1 MSRKHKNTLDEL
13 KWNLVGLFGKWLID
27 VLFMG
32 SRIEFVGLDKIRP
45 LIESRKIIFAFWHSR
60 ILLISYIY
68 KGLNAVTLVSKS
80 DDGEIIARILRR
92 QGQFSVRG
100 STGKGGLRALAQQI
114 KLLKATG
121 NPGAVIPDGPQGPSC
136 KVQPGVITLAQKTG
150 FAIVPI
156 TYSAR
161 RIKVFN
167 SWDRF
172 ILPLPFTRCRVI
184 YGKPVHIRA
193 DADVTTLEHH
203 RNFLETEL
211 CRITMEADGFFGHHI
226 YSKQCGRP

>member
-1 MSRKHKNTLDEL
+1 MSRKPKKALNEL
-13 KWNLVGLFGKWLID
+13 KWKLVGLFGKWFID

-32 SRIEFVGLDKIRP
+32 SRIEYIGLEKIHS
-45 LIESRKIIFAFWHSR
+45 LIESRKIIFTFWHSR

-80 DDGEIIARILRR
+80 DDGEIIARILHC

-114 KLLKATG
+114 KLLKSTG
-121 NPGAVIPDGPQGPSC
+121 NPGAVIPDGPQGPCC

-172 ILPLPFTRCRVI
+172 ILPVPLTRCRVI
-184 YGKPVHIRA
+184 YGEPIHIQSDA
-193 DADVTTLEHH
+193 DATALKNS
-203 RNFLETEL
+203 RKILETEL
-211 CRITMEADGFFGHHI
+211 CRITAEADSFFGHHI
-226 YSKQCGRP
+226 Y